1 MRRATLTLRKSR
13 FAALFLALV
22 VANARATVGEKPKAH
37 DAEAAPSDD
46 SYQRICDDYL
56 SGNWQDLEP
65 LLRNGKALAGLS
77 AEQRAELAGC
87 PQSRHRRPA
96 ALVAGTC
103 GRSAAEGCFSRAVV
117 LGPTRLDMRFEPGD
131 KSGVRDELHRQPD
144 ISLTVSWT
152 AADMDNPQHAEHGFS
167 KGDLADL
174 GVWSTLGM
182 ARCWSQLAP
191 LRAVAGLSEEG
202 KAGDAPLPGLSRQ
215 RDGCSTTARPSRAGA
230 NPLPPGVELKK
241 YAQ

>member
-1 MRRATLTLRKSR
+1 MLQCRNSSLQASHAMRLRHADTSQVPVRRA
-13 FAALFLALV
+13 LFALV

-77 AEQRAELAGC
+77 AEQRAELAAIRKAVTEGRPPWWQAC
-87 PQSRHRRPA
+87 KAGRRGP
-96 ALVAGTC
+96 LC
-103 GRSAAEGCFSRAVV
+103 AVV
-117 LGPTRLDMRFEPGD
+117 WGRALDMRFEPGD
-131 KSGVRDELHRQPD
+131 KSGVRMNSTGNR

-191 LRAVAGLSEEG
+191 ERWPACPRRA
-202 KAGDAPLPGLSRQ
+202 R
-215 RDGCSTTARPSRAGA
+215 RGCSATRTFAAT
-230 NPLPPGVELKK
+230 
-241 YAQ
+241 